1 MIDGDDHGVDDHN
14 LDDHDDDHIVHKD
27 NTKAGQVL
35 STWWKVRAVSY
46 CV

>member
-27 NTKAGQVL
+27 NIKAGQAGPVHL
-35 STWWKVRAVSY
+35 VES
-46 CV
+46 